1 MLDVIEKLLV
11 LQGRDRNILKFRDEL
26 ARIPSERNELHARLA
41 AAQASLES
49 GKTRVKQIES
59 DRKKLELDVEA
70 KKQQI
75 ERYSAQQFQT
85 KKNEEYRALSH
96 EIETC
101 RQIIVQLEDQE
112 LELMERAEQAQ
123 KEVAAATQ
131 AAADAKRTID
141 SRLADLAAREKN
153 VQQELGALETNRG
166 ELAAAVEDSTR
177 HRYERLLKQKG
188 QNVMV
193 GIQHGVCGGCHMQLS
208 RQVIVLC
215 RAGPGLVTCSHRR
228 RLLSHTREMDLAAAR
243 CRGSTRLRATA

>member
-11 LQGRDRNILKFRDEL
+11 LQDRDRNILKFRDEL
-26 ARIPSERNELHARLA
+26 ARIPSERAELHARLA

-59 DRKKLELDVEA
+59 DRKKLELDVE
-70 KKQQI
+70 
-75 ERYSAQQFQT
+75 
-85 KKNEEYRALSH
+85 
-96 EIETC
+96 
-101 RQIIVQLEDQE
+101 
-112 LELMERAEQAQ
+112 AQ

-215 RAGPGLVTCSHRR
+215 RADAELVTGPICGRI
-228 RLLSHTREMDLAAAR
+228 LYYTRDMDLAVADGGGSSR
-243 CRGSTRLRATA
+243 RG

>member
-11 LQGRDRNILKFRDEL
+11 LQDRDRNILKFRDEL
-26 ARIPSERNELHARLA
+26 ARIPSERAELHARLA

-70 KKQQI
+70 KQQL

-123 KEVAAATQ
+123 KEVTAFTQ

-141 SRLADLAAREKN
+141 SRLADLA
-153 VQQELGALETNRG
+153 
-166 ELAAAVEDSTR
+166 
-177 HRYERLLKQKG
+177 
-188 QNVMV
+188 
-193 GIQHGVCGGCHMQLS
+193 
-208 RQVIVLC
+208 
-215 RAGPGLVTCSHRR
+215 
-228 RLLSHTREMDLAAAR
+228 
-243 CRGSTRLRATA
+243 

>member
-101 RQIIVQLEDQE
+101 RQIIIQLEDQE

-153 VQQELGALETNRG
+153 VQKELGALETNRG
-166 ELAAAVEDSTR
+166 ELASAVDVTPR
-177 HRYERLLKQKG
+177 HRSPRLLNQK
-188 QNVMV
+188 
-193 GIQHGVCGGCHMQLS
+193 
-208 RQVIVLC
+208 
-215 RAGPGLVTCSHRR
+215 AP
-228 RLLSHTREMDLAAAR
+228 
-243 CRGSTRLRATA
+243 TRLPATHHRPSAGAP